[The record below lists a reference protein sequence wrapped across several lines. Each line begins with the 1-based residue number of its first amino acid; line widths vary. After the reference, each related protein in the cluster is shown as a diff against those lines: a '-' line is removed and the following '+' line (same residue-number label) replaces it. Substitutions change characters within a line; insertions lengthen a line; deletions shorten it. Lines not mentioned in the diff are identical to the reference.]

1 MAVVVGTWAF
11 SNQAVRVIADEL
23 LKGRNS
29 LDALE
34 KGINDVEDDP
44 LTGRYVV
51 GRGGY
56 PNSEGVVECD
66 SAVMLGDHCQFGAV
80 AALQG
85 VATPFSVARLVLE
98 RSPHSMLVGS
108 GAHTFAEQNGVKIE
122 SEESLQTQ
130 ESKDAYKVSMAD
142 DYLLRKD
149 YDYCHALITVPSEI
163 TRKPLLIGVSSSGKP
178 FKSPGRVGDSPL
190 PGSGLFADNEV
201 SSGDGDFLLRFCPSY
216 QAVQLMS
223 QGYTPQE
230 ACEQVVRVSQT
241 KAGTLSEPFE
251 MAVLAIDKVGRVGA
265 ASTVEFPYTVW
276 RQQDD
281 TLETKISSFKL

>member
-108 GAHTFAEQNGVKIE
+108 GARTFAEQNGVKIE

-130 ESKDAYKVSMAD
+130 ESKDAYKKHQGQKLAKEGHDTLGVLVLDSKSQ
-142 DYLLRKD
+142 LL
-149 YDYCHALITVPSEI
+149 A
-163 TRKPLLIGVSSSGKP
+163 GVSSSGKP

-190 PGSGLFADNEV
+190 PGSGLFADNETGAAV
-201 SSGDGDFLLRFCPSY
+201 ASGDGDFLLRFCPSY